1 MTKQRK
7 QSQLKRMESS
17 SSEKVR
23 TTEHP
28 KLTETLKSRA
38 TALQLA
44 KNATTL
50 TLLSRHYLFI
60 CTVQQL
66 KN

>member
-7 QSQLKRMESS
+7 QSRLKRIESN

-28 KLTETLKSRA
+28 KPNELKSRA
-38 TALQLA
+38 TALQSV

-50 TLLSRHYLFI
+50 TLLSRH
-60 CTVQQL
+60 
-66 KN
+66 